1 MPTNS
6 AVLCILY
13 TGPKCS
19 LCGKAESLLYAS
31 GIGAS
36 QLQKVDVTC
45 SLELKKKYGI
55 KIPVLKRADLEQE
68 LFWPF
73 DQDDLAKYLSTSPSL
88 AP

>member
-13 TGPKCS
+13 TGPNCS
-19 LCGKAESLLYAS
+19 LCNKAEALLYAS

-36 QLQKVDVTC
+36 QLRKIDVTC
-45 SLELKKKYGI
+45 SLNLKKKYGI
-55 KIPVLKRADLEQE
+55 KIPVVKRIDLEQE

-73 DQDDLAKYLSTSPSL
+73 DQDDLTRYLEV
-88 AP
+88 